1 MTWVIGR
8 AGPFG
13 HAVGLSDIR
22 VTLRNGKEVD
32 CLQKIYNIAP
42 GLALGFAGSVKIG
55 FEVVEQISASL
66 NSKPNVRWNPVYIA
80 EWLPIGTRELFNT
93 FPKKFRDG
101 GCELIL
107 LSAHPKDNDG
117 AAPWARCYVYRFRA
131 PEFKPLLA
139 NSAEIVSIGSGEKK
153 AKYIKVLQSLENDFG
168 MFKLETGM
176 KGGSALG
183 LMVSVTSAIKKMPTK
198 GISTHLH
205 VCIVGRG
212 ETKLG
217 KNDITGQERPKDNFI
232 MPEVATNMEELRELL
247 SHYGMSKSA
256 IEQARC

>member
-22 VTLRNGKEVD
+22 VTLQNGREVD
-32 CLQKIYNIAP
+32 CLQKIYNIAS

-55 FEVVEQISASL
+55 FEIVEQLSASL
-66 NSKPNVRWNPVYIA
+66 NSKPNVQWNPVYLA
-80 EWLPIGTRELFNT
+80 EWLPIGTRELFST

-153 AKYIKVLQSLENDFG
+153 AEYSEVLRSLENNFD
-168 MFKLETGM
+168 MLKLETGM
-176 KGGSALG
+176 EGGSALG
-183 LMVSVTSAIKKMPTK
+183 LMMSVTSAINKMPAK
-198 GISTHLH
+198 GVSTHLH
-205 VCIVGRG
+205 VCIVGREG
-212 ETKLG
+212 TKSG
-217 KNDITGQERPKDNFI
+217 KNDITAQSRPEDNFI
-232 MPEVATNMEELRELL
+232 MPQVATNMDELQKL
-247 SHYGMSKSA
+247 SLSADISKST
-256 IEQARC
+256 IEKATC